1 MAEYF
6 NRPKPERTTFDKI
19 GGALA
24 GFGAGYQGRGS
35 EFIKMVNDENRL
47 LSEDRKKAAATDVR
61 NANRL
66 IEKGDLAGLTSMFE
80 ERNKFIN
87 TLGGQS
93 TDTADALELA
103 RRAETDP
110 MAYNQLKNE
119 LYDAET
125 AAIDGGFLN
134 ARVAA
139 PTLKAVMNRLT
150 GQKEFANNRQI
161 ANNPNLIPIEAK
173 GVTVNTGASPA
184 NKGLTEIEVGA
195 AKQVST
201 IQEMAS
207 QSVINL
213 QLADQLMVNLSK
225 LEGSNFETGKVAGF
239 AQGMGNLLLSL
250 GVGKEYATEIAA
262 SESFEALSTKLQF
275 AETQILKGAISEKEQ
290 TMAAKINT
298 ILGSTMLGNKFA
310 IKRLKASSK
319 MSIIRDEI
327 VGRMLDDG
335 QSASS
340 SLRSSNKLMQS
351 LPYVSEVLKDA
362 DGLNEFFA
370 DYAITMMRETDLSIE
385 EIGQAFRAREKA
397 AISGAK

>member
-1 MAEYF
+1 M
-6 NRPKPERTTFDKI
+6 
-19 GGALA
+19 
-24 GFGAGYQGRGS
+24 
-35 EFIKMVNDENRL
+35 
-47 LSEDRKKAAATDVR
+47 
-61 NANRL
+61 
-66 IEKGDLAGLTSMFE
+66 
-80 ERNKFIN
+80 
-87 TLGGQS
+87 
-93 TDTADALELA
+93 
-103 RRAETDP
+103 
-110 MAYNQLKNE
+110 
-119 LYDAET
+119 YDAET

-150 GQKEFANNRQI
+150 GLKEFANNRQI

-184 NKGLTEIEVGA
+184 NKGLTEIEKGA
-195 AKQVST
+195 AGQLTT

-213 QLADQLMVNLSK
+213 QLADQLMVNLSQ
-225 LEGSNFETGKVAGF
+225 LEGTNFETGKVAGF

-250 GVGKEYATEIAA
+250 GVGEEYATEIAA